1 MPSITLIKVGGEVV
15 DDDAHLAGLANNIAD
30 LVNGG
35 ARVVVVHG
43 GGPQVSALQEKLGQ
57 RVTKVAGQRVTG
69 ADDVYAVTAGLAGVV
84 NTRLC
89 AALLASGVKAF
100 GCHGAS
106 GGMIG
111 CVKRPPLEVKGHGV
125 VDYGEVGD
133 VTDVD
138 VAGLVAL
145 LDAGLVPVVATLGVQ
160 RDTGRLLN
168 VNGDSAA
175 AAVAAAMGAGLV
187 ILVTGVGGVFLD
199 HTRPETRFATLTAV
213 QAQQHIDDGVISG
226 GMIPK
231 IVEALGLLARTGGT
245 VAIASAT
252 DDGVFAKVA
261 AGDASVGTRLLSA

>member
-1 MPSITLIKVGGEVV
+1 MQPITLIKVGGEVV
-15 DDDAHLAGLANNIAD
+15 DDDAHLSGLANNVAA
-30 LVNGG
+30 LVAGG

-43 GGPQVSALQEKLGQ
+43 GGPQVSALQERLGQ
-57 RVTKVAGQRVTG
+57 TVTKVTG

-89 AALLASGVKAF
+89 AALLRAGVKAF

-111 CVKRPPLEVKGHGV
+111 CVKRPPVDVKGHGV

-138 VAGLVAL
+138 TVGLLAL
-145 LDAGLVPVVATLGVQ
+145 LDVGCVPVIATLGVERQ
-160 RDTGRLLN
+160 SGRLLN

-175 AAVAAAMGAGLV
+175 AAVAAATGAGLV

-199 HTRPETRFATLTAV
+199 HTRPETRFASLSPTEAR
-213 QAQQHIDDGVISG
+213 QHIDDGVISG

-231 IVEALGLLARTGGT
+231 ITEALALLEQTGGV
-245 VAIASAT
+245 VAICSAQ
-252 DDGVFAKVA
+252 DAGAFRAVA
-261 AGDASVGTRLLSA
+261 AGDASVGTRLLNT